1 MKKLLGIIIVLL
13 LIIIVIISLAFYSYV
28 KNNSNSNNNNID
40 NKNLNIVNSIE
51 EPYMLDG
58 PGSEYVPDDIFYKH
72 SIEEWNKL
80 IDEFYGNYYGIYNVK
95 VDCHYNENNDFIAV
109 VSDNNET
116 IAEYTFNQSNG
127 LAVEKTTGVVID
139 FAESRILS
147 ANNSDASISEYV
159 DFTDNECI
167 AIGYVTDLNESE
179 FVKKFFPDGSYDS
192 LENFDYRYESNRI
205 PGYGN
210 KFVIVP
216 INNKVNI
223 TVYDCYI
230 GDDGE
235 LYTDNTLILNKNE
248 PFILLDDYIEYTPS
262 MCVKFEYNGFEEMFP
277 ITFSGED
284 GTLDLNGYEMEVKD
298 ISLY

>member
-1 MKKLLGIIIVLL
+1 MKKMLGIIIVLL

-28 KNNSNSNNNNID
+28 KNNSNNNNNST
-40 NKNLNIVNSIE
+40 NKQNISTINSIE

-58 PGSEYVPDDIFYKH
+58 PGSIHNFFRDKSFSEWEELVSRFYGEYYGMYDIEVECNFNDEGKFVSTVTSENEVVAEYVFDDSSGIATETSTGEVVNFD
-72 SIEEWNKL
+72 SGVI
-80 IDEFYGNYYGIYNVK
+80 IPSYG
-95 VDCHYNENNDFIAV
+95 A
-109 VSDNNET
+109 
-116 IAEYTFNQSNG
+116 
-127 LAVEKTTGVVID
+127 
-139 FAESRILS
+139 
-147 ANNSDASISEYV
+147 DASMSEYV

-167 AIGYVTDLNESE
+167 AIGYVTDLNEE
-179 FVKKFFPDGSYDS
+179 AFIEKYFPDGSYGI
-192 LENFDYRYESNRI
+192 LENYDFRYEANRT

-210 KFVIVP
+210 KFVIIP
-216 INNKVNI
+216 INNKVKI

-235 LYTDNTLILNKNE
+235 LYTDNTLILNQNE